1 VTGWSVRPAGP
12 DDAESVLAVTR
23 AAFAEQAQLGLE
35 EPETVDDVRGML
47 TEYAAWLAV
56 DDNGQA
62 VGALRA
68 RVHYDRWYI
77 RKAAVL
83 PICRGRGI
91 GSELVAVA
99 EQSLAEDGAEEL
111 WAGVWKALPDN
122 IAYWERLGYV
132 VARDNGG
139 WVALR
144 KLLPVTVDVPT
155 AGDMH
160 ALGRRLAG
168 ILRAGDVVVLSG
180 ALGAGKTTLTQGIGD
195 GLGVRGPVTS
205 PTFVIAR
212 VHPSLRGGVPL
223 VHVDAYRLSSLG
235 EIEDLDLDASVEE
248 AVTVV
253 EWGAGLVDTLTESRL
268 QVELVRAEQDEART
282 ARVQP
287 VGARW
292 QDAPVAAVVHG
303 GS

>member
-1 VTGWSVRPAGP
+1 VRRAGP
-12 DDAESVLAVTR
+12 EDADTVLAVTR
-23 AAFAEQAQLGLE
+23 AAFAEQAHLGLE
-35 EPETVDDVRGML
+35 EPETNDDVRGVL
-47 TEYAAWLAV
+47 AEYAAWLAV

-91 GSELVAVA
+91 GTELVTVA
-99 EQSLAEDGAEEL
+99 EKALGQDGVTEL
-111 WAGVWKALPDN
+111 WAGVWKALPEN
-122 IAYWERLGYV
+122 IAYWERRGFV

-144 KLLPVTVDVPT
+144 KLLPVTIDVPT

-160 ALGRRLAG
+160 ALGRRLATV
-168 ILRAGDVVVLSG
+168 LRAGDVVVLSG

-195 GLGVRGPVTS
+195 GLEVRGPVTS

-212 VHPSLRGGVPL
+212 LHPSLRGGAPL

-268 QVELVRAEQDEART
+268 HVELVRAEQDEGRT
-282 ARVQP
+282 VRVQP
-287 VGARW
+287 VGSRW
-292 QDAPVAAVVHG
+292 QDAAVAAVVRAAI
-303 GS
+303 